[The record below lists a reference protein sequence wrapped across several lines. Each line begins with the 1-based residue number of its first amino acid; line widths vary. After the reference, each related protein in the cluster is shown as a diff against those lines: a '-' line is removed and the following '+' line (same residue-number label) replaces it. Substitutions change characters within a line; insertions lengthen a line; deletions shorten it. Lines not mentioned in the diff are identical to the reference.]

1 MSRIKNLRNEFENC
15 INLVDL
21 FSLICPEDKSKYIEL
36 GLRLMKRTKRID
48 EYGEEVKKIL
58 ETKFGIDCEK
68 LNKFTSIQILLFY
81 KIFDDYFSVGDVVR
95 FKKFCELNERGLV
108 EKNDLSSYDNFQEII
123 DQLTI
128 AEMKSVEKEM
138 EKQILKLHDDG
149 EWIVVRPLTYEASKR
164 YGSNTKWCTTMED
177 KSYFRKYAGRGILIY
192 VINKK
197 TGLKVASF
205 RSIKDIEFSFWNQI
219 DERIDSMQSC
229 LPRNILDVILNE
241 TENNFVSNLSLIGEK
256 YEEENFRSYPMID
269 EPIALAPI
277 RELDSEDEIEEDL
290 PDEINWDEP
299 MVEPNIL
306 ASEYDNSRV
315 RRIVSELINENVDRV
330 YVQQEIPFPET
341 NNRA

>member
-21 FSLICPEDKSKYIEL
+21 FSLICPEGKSKYIEL
-36 GLRLMKRTKRID
+36 GLRLMKKTKRID
-48 EYGEEVKKIL
+48 EYGEEVKTIL
-58 ETKFGIDCEK
+58 ETKFGIDRQK
-68 LNKFTSIQILLFY
+68 LNKFTSIQVLLFC
-81 KIFDDYFSVGDVVR
+81 KIFDDYFSEGDIIK

-108 EKNDLSSYDNFQEII
+108 EKNDLSSYDSIQQII

-197 TGLKVASF
+197 TGLKVASY
-205 RSIKDIEFSFWNQI
+205 RSIQDVEFSFWNQI
-219 DERIDSMQSC
+219 DERIDSLQSK
-229 LPRNILDVILNE
+229 LPKHILDVILEEIE
-241 TENNFVSNLSLIGEK
+241 TNFVSNLTLIGEK
-256 YEEENFRSYPMID
+256 YEEENFKSYPMID
-269 EPIALAPI
+269 EPIAMVP
-277 RELDSEDEIEEDL
+277 DFGNEIEEE
-290 PDEINWDEP
+290 EISQEEP
-299 MVEPNIL
+299 MVERNVYT
-306 ASEYDNSRV
+306 SEEDMFAL
-315 RRIVSELINENVDRV
+315 RRLVDHRINENIERV
-330 YVQQEIPFPET
+330 YTQQEIPFPET

>member
-1 MSRIKNLRNEFENC
+1 MSRIKDLRNEPENC

-21 FSLICPEDKSKYIEL
+21 FSMICPDGKSKYIEL
-36 GLRLMKRTKRID
+36 ALKLMKRTKRLD
-48 EYGEEVKKIL
+48 EYGEEVRKLL
-58 ETKFGIDCEK
+58 ETKFGIDPEK
-68 LNKFTSIQILLFY
+68 LSKFTSIQILLFY
-81 KIFDDYFSVGDVVR
+81 KIFDDYFSDGDVVR

-108 EKNDLSSYDNFQEII
+108 EKNDLSSYNNFQEII

-229 LPRNILDVILNE
+229 LPKNILDVILNE

-256 YEEENFRSYPMID
+256 YEEDIPVGL
-269 EPIALAPI
+269 EPIN
-277 RELDSEDEIEEDL
+277 EVDFGGEIEEDL
-290 PDEINWDEP
+290 PDEITNWDEP

-306 ASEYDNSRV
+306 ASEYDTSRV

-330 YVQQEIPFPET
+330 YVQQEIPFPEI